1 MSEIVFNDVTKV
13 YKDGTEAVRDLSLE
27 VPDGNLMVFVGPSGC
42 GKTTALRM
50 VAGLEEITE
59 GEIRIGDRVIND
71 VQPKDRDIAMI
82 FQNYALYPHMT
93 VYENMAFG
101 LKLRKL
107 KKGEID
113 RRVKE
118 TAAVIGLGDLLKR
131 KPGQLSGGQR
141 QRVAMGRAIVREPRA
156 FLMDEPLSNLDAK
169 LRVQMRSEILRI
181 QRTVGVTTIYVTHD
195 QIEAMTMGDRVAVM
209 RMGDLQQVDS
219 PQELYSRPV
228 NLFVAA
234 FIGSPAM
241 NLALA
246 DLIREDGTLR
256 VSFGGLSLPID
267 ESVLAQRPALR
278 AYEGKKVIIGIRP
291 EHMEDASMVSD
302 APADRRISVP
312 VDLTESMGSEVYVHF
327 SVDVP
332 PVVTEDTK
340 ELAADRGDVV
350 AVEELETLA
359 AERRSSFVGRFN
371 ARTKAREGETIEVVV
386 DTPGIH
392 FFDPDTAAG
401 IYGER

>member
-1 MSEIVFNDVTKV
+1 
-13 YKDGTEAVRDLSLE
+13 
-27 VPDGNLMVFVGPSGC
+27 
-42 GKTTALRM
+42 
-50 VAGLEEITE
+50 
-59 GEIRIGDRVIND
+59 
-71 VQPKDRDIAMI
+71 
-82 FQNYALYPHMT
+82 
-93 VYENMAFG
+93 
-101 LKLRKL
+101 
-107 KKGEID
+107 
-113 RRVKE
+113 
-118 TAAVIGLGDLLKR
+118 
-131 KPGQLSGGQR
+131 
-141 QRVAMGRAIVREPRA
+141 
-156 FLMDEPLSNLDAK
+156 
-169 LRVQMRSEILRI
+169 
-181 QRTVGVTTIYVTHD
+181 
-195 QIEAMTMGDRVAVM
+195 MGDRVAVM

-401 IYGER
+401 IYGDR